1 MTVATMFLITLI
13 AFLTIVTIEI
23 IGLKIYYD
31 GSIIVKIIKR
41 IKEEREEPEI
51 MTQAEW
57 DEMCEKGWIK

>member
-1 MTVATMFLITLI
+1 MTEITITLI
-13 AFLTIVTIEI
+13 VILTIVAIEI

-31 GSIIVKIIKR
+31 GSTIIKIIKK

-57 DEMCEKGWIK
+57 EEMSEKGWIK